1 MSDLDFE
8 RKHAE
13 DLQRLRGLRLLDDDF
28 MNKVFEDKACAE
40 FLLQII
46 LQRTDLRVQ
55 RAHGQHGIKNL
66 QGRSV
71 RLDILAVDETD
82 RVYNIEVQRSD
93 KGAGVKRARYNSSL
107 IDANVTEPG
116 DEYEKL
122 NETYVIFITE
132 HDVLGDGHP
141 IYHIDRTV
149 RETGA
154 LFGDESHILYVNAQI
169 KDDTALGQLM
179 HDFSC
184 TSAEEMHYQI
194 LADRVRY
201 FKEDTEGVATM
212 CKVMEDMRNEAA
224 READKA
230 RMVKIAQRML
240 NSGKYT
246 YEEMR
251 KKIRG
256 RGGMYAHLGTS
267 DCRVI
272 EQMIR
277 DGDRHADLIFQAQA
291 YQIAKAI
298 GLLSI
303 VLKGDCDAIILTGGV
318 ANSKMLTDRVTDY
331 VKFIAPVCVMPGENE
346 MEALALGGMRIL
358 QGEEN
363 ARIYHI
369 LNGVNGK
376 EGQG

>member
-1 MSDLDFE
+1 MPSSCS
-8 RKHAE
+8 RSSYSAPICVYSVHTANTV
-13 DLQRLRGLRLLDDDF
+13 LRICRDALCGWIF
-28 MNKVFEDKACAE
+28 WPSMK
-40 FLLQII
+40 Q
-46 LQRTDLRVQ
+46 T
-55 RAHGQHGIKNL
+55 
-66 QGRSV
+66 
-71 RLDILAVDETD
+71 
-82 RVYNIEVQRSD
+82 
-93 KGAGVKRARYNSSL
+93 
-107 IDANVTEPG
+107 DANVTEPG

-246 YEEMR
+246 YED
-251 KKIRG
+251 I
-256 RGGMYAHLGTS
+256 
-267 DCRVI
+267 
-272 EQMIR
+272 
-277 DGDRHADLIFQAQA
+277 AD
-291 YQIAKAI
+291 
-298 GLLSI
+298 
-303 VLKGDCDAIILTGGV
+303 VLEISVDEVKTLT
-318 ANSKMLTDRVTDY
+318 
-331 VKFIAPVCVMPGENE
+331 ENRP
-346 MEALALGGMRIL
+346 A
-358 QGEEN
+358 
-363 ARIYHI
+363 
-369 LNGVNGK
+369 
-376 EGQG
+376 

>member
-55 RAHGQHGIKNL
+55 RVHGQHDIKNL

-71 RLDILAVDETD
+71 RLDILAVDEID

-107 IDANVTEPG
+107 IDANMTESG
-116 DEYEKL
+116 DEYEQL

-132 HDVLGDGHP
+132 HDVLGGGYP

-224 READKA
+224 REAVKENAIKA
-230 RMVKIAQRML
+230 AR
-240 NSGKYT
+240 S
-246 YEEMR
+246 
-251 KKIRG
+251 
-256 RGGMYAHLGTS
+256 
-267 DCRVI
+267 
-272 EQMIR
+272 
-277 DGDRHADLIFQAQA
+277 F
-291 YQIAKAI
+291 
-298 GLLSI
+298 
-303 VLKGDCDAIILTGGV
+303 
-318 ANSKMLTDRVTDY
+318 
-331 VKFIAPVCVMPGENE
+331 
-346 MEALALGGMRIL
+346 LALGKL
-358 QGEEN
+358 SYEEIAN
-363 ARIYHI
+363 SLGLTVDEVKA
-369 LNGVNGK
+369 LDESK
-376 EGQG
+376 SA

>member
-1 MSDLDFE
+1 MTEQELDLE
-8 RKHAE
+8 RKRLE
-13 DLQRLRGLRLLDDDF
+13 DLRRIQSLRLLDDDF

-46 LQRTDLRVQ
+46 LERTDLTVQ
-55 RAHGQHGIKNL
+55 KVHSQHNLKNL

-71 RLDILAVDETD
+71 RLDILATDEAG

-93 KGAGVKRARYNSSL
+93 KGAGAKRARYNSSL
-107 IDANVTEPG
+107 IDANITEPG
-116 DEYEKL
+116 DNYENL

-246 YEEMR
+246 YED
-251 KKIRG
+251 I
-256 RGGMYAHLGTS
+256 
-267 DCRVI
+267 
-272 EQMIR
+272 
-277 DGDRHADLIFQAQA
+277 AD
-291 YQIAKAI
+291 
-298 GLLSI
+298 
-303 VLKGDCDAIILTGGV
+303 VLEISVDEVKTLT
-318 ANSKMLTDRVTDY
+318 
-331 VKFIAPVCVMPGENE
+331 ENRP
-346 MEALALGGMRIL
+346 A
-358 QGEEN
+358 
-363 ARIYHI
+363 
-369 LNGVNGK
+369 
-376 EGQG
+376 

>member
-1 MSDLDFE
+1 MSCSKQLEPLVFPCYIINEIGCEVMSDLDFE

-46 LQRTDLRVQ
+46 LQRTDLCVQ
-55 RAHGQHGIKNL
+55 RAHGQHDIKNL

-116 DEYEKL
+116 DEYEQL

-132 HDVLGDGHP
+132 HDVLGGGYP

-212 CKVMEDMRNEAA
+212 CKAMEDMRNEAA
-224 READKA
+224 KEKSIE
-230 RMVKIAQRML
+230 IALRML
-240 NSGKYT
+240 KAGKYT
-246 YEEMR
+246 HED
-251 KKIRG
+251 I
-256 RGGMYAHLGTS
+256 
-267 DCRVI
+267 
-272 EQMIR
+272 
-277 DGDRHADLIFQAQA
+277 ADLLQMTVDEV
-291 YQIAKAI
+291 KA
-298 GLLSI
+298 L
-303 VLKGDCDAIILTGGV
+303 DE
-318 ANSKMLTDRVTDY
+318 SKP
-331 VKFIAPVCVMPGENE
+331 A
-346 MEALALGGMRIL
+346 
-358 QGEEN
+358 
-363 ARIYHI
+363 
-369 LNGVNGK
+369 
-376 EGQG
+376 

>member
-13 DLQRLRGLRLLDDDF
+13 DLQRLRGFRLLDDDF

-46 LQRTDLRVQ
+46 FQRTDLRVQ
-55 RAHGQHGIKNL
+55 RAHGQHDIKNL

-116 DEYEKL
+116 DEYEQL

-132 HDVLGDGHP
+132 HDVLGGGYP

-224 READKA
+224 REAA
-230 RMVKIAQRML
+230 REATLCIARRML
-240 NSGKYT
+240 KIGKYS
-246 YEEMR
+246 YED
-251 KKIRG
+251 I
-256 RGGMYAHLGTS
+256 
-267 DCRVI
+267 
-272 EQMIR
+272 
-277 DGDRHADLIFQAQA
+277 AD
-291 YQIAKAI
+291 
-298 GLLSI
+298 
-303 VLKGDCDAIILTGGV
+303 VLKISVDE
-318 ANSKMLTDRVTDY
+318 
-331 VKFIAPVCVMPGENE
+331 VK
-346 MEALALGGMRIL
+346 ALDESQSA
-358 QGEEN
+358 
-363 ARIYHI
+363 
-369 LNGVNGK
+369 
-376 EGQG
+376 

>member
-55 RAHGQHGIKNL
+55 RVHGQHDIKNL

-71 RLDILAVDETD
+71 RLDILAVDEID

-107 IDANVTEPG
+107 IDANMTESG
-116 DEYEKL
+116 DEYEQL

-132 HDVLGDGHP
+132 HDVLGGGYP

-212 CKVMEDMRNEAA
+212 CKAMEDMRNQAA
-224 READKA
+224 REAAKLNSVETA
-230 RMVKIAQRML
+230 RML
-240 NSGKYT
+240 LTLGKLS
-246 YEEMR
+246 YEE
-251 KKIRG
+251 
-256 RGGMYAHLGTS
+256 
-267 DCRVI
+267 
-272 EQMIR
+272 
-277 DGDRHADLIFQAQA
+277 
-291 YQIAKAI
+291 IAKSVR
-298 GLLSI
+298 LLT
-303 VLKGDCDAIILTGGV
+303 VDE
-318 ANSKMLTDRVTDY
+318 
-331 VKFIAPVCVMPGENE
+331 VK
-346 MEALALGGMRIL
+346 ALD
-358 QGEEN
+358 
-363 ARIYHI
+363 
-369 LNGVNGK
+369 
-376 EGQG
+376 EGRSA